1 MCPLVGEG
9 RSSGGSGVKLD
20 LAGPDGSRSLVGRA
34 QAWLASHD
42 PGAVDQ
48 TRALHI
54 GIAFVLVIAAGVGT
68 SRGLNLGLDIIFP
81 MASAITAMVLI
92 TFTPAASR
100 RTEAISFLKLFALT
114 CGLLFAVMLIGPG
127 NGDANALFLKLSVV
141 PLTGVS
147 LYMRRNGMEGMRQ
160 GNAIIIVV
168 TVAAILRPTHTE
180 TAWLLLAACEG
191 GVIAALV
198 RLTLHRPNA
207 LQVYTD
213 ALEAAGQAIG
223 RHLHEVASAV
233 REGRPVPLPTDVLL
247 DQIRVRVRSALVNAS
262 SEAPEARNY
271 LEAVRSL
278 AYRLRVATQLL
289 SACIPSPHGET
300 GASPAD
306 TAWRAPLA
314 AAADQLARHLENGLT
329 QPFPEHARM
338 GGILARLRQ
347 AAMAPN
353 LRPADHLALLRA
365 VTAFERLALVV
376 TELTRLLEE
385 GPARW
390 SASAP
395 PPPPAPAAPATPGLS
410 PFAKVAIQGVI
421 ATTITTALDLIL
433 HLDHA
438 YWATL
443 TVMFVLGNSV
453 GETYVRVRYRTV
465 GTAIGVAV
473 GVACV
478 AAFSGN
484 VWILALLCLICQM
497 ISLVTVRDRY
507 DISSAMIGFSVVV
520 ALHIVSGLDAHGM
533 VARIYETGIGAGVA
547 LLVSWVVLPVYV
559 ADQIRDQVISMIKRC
574 RAAFAASWPRPH
586 VEGEVASPRATTAA
600 MSLELR
606 VLADRLPHIGA
617 ETSLGHR
624 SAGDVITLVST
635 LEILTTYQALLED
648 AAERLSGLPLPDPL
662 VTVLEAA
669 RSRTLR
675 AFDAALGEA
684 PAGTDPQTAPDLD
697 AAVSL
702 AMDYADDPK
711 TRRLLP
717 LMADYLSFSDAVLR
731 PLKDLGGL
739 LAASKPIEHRP
750 DPAQIRPRDTASG
763 TPRAA

>member
-1 MCPLVGEG
+1 MQTDV
-9 RSSGGSGVKLD
+9 
-20 LAGPDGSRSLVGRA
+20 AADGSRSLVDRA
-34 QAWLASHD
+34 KAWLASHD

-54 GIAFVLVIAAGVGT
+54 GIAFVLVIATGVAT
-68 SRGLNLGLDIIFP
+68 SRGLGLGLDIVFP
-81 MASAITAMVLI
+81 MAGAITTMVLI

-100 RTEAISFLKLFALT
+100 RIEAVSFLKLFALT
-114 CGLLFAVMLIGPG
+114 FAVLVAVLIIGPG
-127 NGDANALFLKLSVV
+127 DGEANAMFLKLSVV

-147 LYMRRNGMEGMRQ
+147 LYMRKNGMEGMRQ
-160 GNAIIIVV
+160 GNVIIVVV
-168 TVAAILRPTHTE
+168 TVAAILRPTHME
-180 TAWLLLAACEG
+180 TAWLMMAACQG
-191 GVIAALV
+191 GAIAALV
-198 RLTLHRPNA
+198 RFGLHRPNA
-207 LQVYTD
+207 LTIYADTV
-213 ALEAAGQAIG
+213 EAAGQAIG

-233 REGRPVPLPTDVLL
+233 REARPVPQTTDELL

-262 SEAPEARNY
+262 AEAPDARNY

-289 SACIPSPHGET
+289 SACIPSP
-300 GASPAD
+300 APDAD
-306 TAWRAPLA
+306 TGSAGTWRAPLA
-314 AAADQLARHLENGLT
+314 AAADQLARHLENGLA

-353 LRPADHLALLRA
+353 LKPSDHLALLRA

-376 TELTRLLEE
+376 TELTRLLSE
-385 GPARW
+385 GPEQW
-390 SASAP
+390 HASAAPAPQP
-395 PPPPAPAAPATPGLS
+395 PPPPATDGLS
-410 PFAKVAIQGVI
+410 PFAKVAIQGLV
-421 ATTITTALDLIL
+421 ATTITTGLDLIL

-443 TVMFVLGNSV
+443 TVIFVLGNSV

-465 GTAIGVAV
+465 GTAIGVAI
-473 GVACV
+473 GLGCV
-478 AAFSGN
+478 VLLSDN

-507 DISSAMIGFSVVV
+507 DIASAMIGFSVVV
-520 ALHIVSGLDAHGM
+520 ALHIVSGLDAQGM

-574 RAAFAASWPRPH
+574 RTAFAASWPRYH
-586 VEGEVASPRATTAA
+586 AEGEVAAPRASTAA

-624 SAGDVITLVST
+624 SAADVITLVST

-648 AAERLSGLPLPDPL
+648 AAERLSGLPLPEPL

-669 RSRTLR
+669 RARTLR

-697 AAVSL
+697 AAVRL
-702 AMDYADDPK
+702 AMDYVDDPK

-739 LAASKPIEHRP
+739 LAASRPAEQRP
-750 DPAQIRPRDTASG
+750 DPAPSHPRDAASG
-763 TPRAA
+763 TPHAA

>member
-1 MCPLVGEG
+1 M
-9 RSSGGSGVKLD
+9 KLD
-20 LAGPDGSRSLVGRA
+20 LAGSDGNRSLVGRA
-34 QAWLASHD
+34 RAWLASHD

-54 GIAFVLVIAAGVGT
+54 GIAFVLVIAAGVAT
-68 SRGLNLGLDIIFP
+68 SRGLGLDLDIIFP

-100 RTEAISFLKLFALT
+100 RTEAVSFLKLFALT
-114 CGLLFAVMLIGPG
+114 FALLVAVLLIGPG

-141 PLTGVS
+141 PLTGLS
-147 LYMRRNGMEGMRQ
+147 LYMRKSGMEGMRQ

-168 TVAAILRPTHTE
+168 TVAAILRPTHSE
-180 TAWLLLAACEG
+180 TAWLLLAACQG
-191 GVIAALV
+191 GAIAALV
-198 RLTLHRPNA
+198 RLTLHRPSA
-207 LQVYTD
+207 LAVYAETV
-213 ALEAAGQAIG
+213 EAAGQAIG

-233 REGRPVPLPTDVLL
+233 REARPVPQTTDILL

-262 SEAPEARNY
+262 AEAPEARNY

-289 SACIPSPHGET
+289 SACIPAPQADG
-300 GASPAD
+300 GAPNSN
-306 TAWRAPLA
+306 AWRGPLA
-314 AAADQLARHLENGLT
+314 AAADQLARHLENGLG
-329 QPFPEHARM
+329 QPFPDHARM

-353 LRPADHLALLRA
+353 LKPADHLALLRA

-376 TELTRLLEE
+376 TELTRLLAE
-385 GPARW
+385 GPAQW
-390 SASAP
+390 NAAAP
-395 PPPPAPAAPATPGLS
+395 PPLPAPPLPASHGLS

-421 ATTITTALDLIL
+421 ATTITTALDLIF

-473 GVACV
+473 GLGCV
-478 AAFSGN
+478 VLFSNN
-484 VWILALLCLICQM
+484 VWILAALCLVCQM

-507 DISSAMIGFSVVV
+507 DISSAMVGFSVVV

-533 VARIYETGIGAGVA
+533 VARIYETVIGAGVA
-547 LLVSWVVLPVYV
+547 LLVSWIVLPVYV

-574 RAAFAASWPRPH
+574 RAAFAASWPRYQP
-586 VEGEVASPRATTAA
+586 EGEALTPRAGTAA

-648 AAERLSGLPLPDPL
+648 AAERLSGLSPPEQLL
-662 VTVLEAA
+662 NVLEAA
-669 RSRTLR
+669 RARTLR

-684 PAGTDPQTAPDLD
+684 PAGSDPLTAPDLD

-702 AMDYADDPK
+702 AMEYAEDPK

-731 PLKDLGGL
+731 PLNDLGGL
-739 LAASKPIEHRP
+739 LAASQPIEHRP
-750 DPAQIRPRDTASG
+750 DPTQAQPRDA
-763 TPRAA
+763 TPHAA

>member
-1 MCPLVGEG
+1 MD
-9 RSSGGSGVKLD
+9 LD
-20 LAGPDGSRSLVGRA
+20 LAGPEGDRSLVGRTK
-34 QAWLASHD
+34 AWLASHD

-54 GIAFVLVIAAGVGT
+54 GIAFVLVIAAGVAT
-68 SRGLNLGLDIIFP
+68 SRGLGLGLDIIFP
-81 MASAITAMVLI
+81 MASAIAAMVLI

-100 RTEAISFLKLFALT
+100 RIEAVSFLKLFAIT
-114 CGLLFAVMLIGPG
+114 CGLLLAVMVIGPG
-127 NGDANALFLKLSVV
+127 DGDANALFLKLSVV
-141 PLTGVS
+141 PLTGLS
-147 LYMRRNGMEGMRQ
+147 LYMRKNGMEGMRQ

-168 TVAAILRPTHTE
+168 TVAAILRPTHSE

-191 GVIAALV
+191 GIIAAVV
-198 RLTLHRPNA
+198 RLALHRPNA
-207 LQVYTD
+207 MKVYTD
-213 ALEAAGQAIG
+213 CVESAGQAIG

-233 REGRPVPLPTDVLL
+233 REARPVPLATDALL

-262 SEAPEARNY
+262 SEAPEARAY

-289 SACIPSPHGET
+289 SACIPAPHADEAP
-300 GASPAD
+300 GAGPASS
-306 TAWRAPLA
+306 AWRAPLA
-314 AAADQLARHLENGLT
+314 AAADQLARHLENGLS

-376 TELTRLLEE
+376 SELTRLLEE
-385 GPARW
+385 GPKGW
-390 SASAP
+390 SATVPAAP
-395 PPPPAPAAPATPGLS
+395 PAPPAPAVPGLS
-410 PFAKVAIQGVI
+410 PFAKVAIQGIV
-421 ATTITTALDLIL
+421 ATAITTTLDLVL

-443 TVMFVLGNSV
+443 TVIFVLGNSV

-465 GTAIGVAV
+465 GTAIGVAFGLGAV
-473 GVACV
+473 VL
-478 AAFSGN
+478 FSDN
-484 VWILALLCLICQM
+484 VWILAVMCLVCQM

-533 VARIYETGIGAGVA
+533 VARIYETVIGAGIA

-574 RAAFAASWPRPH
+574 RAAFAASWPRH
-586 VEGEVASPRATTAA
+586 YAEGESATPRARTAA

-624 SAGDVITLVST
+624 SAADVITLVST

-648 AAERLSGLPLPDPL
+648 AAERLSGLPLPDAL

-669 RSRTLR
+669 RARTLR

-684 PAGTDPQTAPDLD
+684 PAGTDPQAAPDLD
-697 AAVSL
+697 VAVSL
-702 AMDYADDPK
+702 AMDYADDSK
-711 TRRLLP
+711 IRRMLP

-739 LAASKPIEHRP
+739 LAASRPIEHRS
-750 DPAQIRPRDTASG
+750 DPAEIHPRDAAPG
-763 TPRAA
+763 TPRPA